1 MIEFSV
7 RFRSS
12 LGNVKAAESLWNSC
26 LEGQPLTPEKRY
38 WLSLS
43 IHELAVNAIVHG
55 NHEDAAKWVTVE
67 IERKGSL
74 LEVRVADQG
83 EQERAPEIL
92 DPTSDGN
99 LLKDHGRGLY
109 IVRHN
114 VDHMD
119 FRLSPRVGLEAV
131 VSMDVRG
138 E

>member
-7 RFRSS
+7 RFHSS
-12 LGNVKAAESLWNSC
+12 LGNVKAAESLWNAC

-55 NHEDAAKWVTVE
+55 NHEDKSKWVTVE

-92 DPTSDGN
+92 DPTLDGN
-99 LLKDHGRGLY
+99 LFKDHGRGLY
-109 IVRHN
+109 IVQHN

-131 VSMDVRG
+131 VAMDICG
-138 E
+138 G